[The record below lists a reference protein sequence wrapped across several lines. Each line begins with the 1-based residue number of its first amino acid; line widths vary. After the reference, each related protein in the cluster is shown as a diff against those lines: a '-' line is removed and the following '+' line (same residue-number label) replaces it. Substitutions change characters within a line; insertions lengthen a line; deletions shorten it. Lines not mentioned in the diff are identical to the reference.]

1 MNIKYHK
8 RFEKQFKK
16 LLDRDKKKIIIAIE
30 IFIDNVNHPSI
41 RNHSLKGVLMGKRA
55 ISAGSDLR
63 IIFEEFENYALVIFL
78 DLGKHNRVYK

>member
-1 MNIKYHK
+1 MKIKYHK

-16 LLDRDKKKIIIAIE
+16 LLDRDKKKVINVIE
-30 IFIDNVNHPSI
+30 IFVKNVEHLNL
-41 RNHSLKGVLMGKRA
+41 RNHKLKGNLAGKRA

-63 IIFEEFENYALVIFL
+63 IIFEEFDSYTLVIFL